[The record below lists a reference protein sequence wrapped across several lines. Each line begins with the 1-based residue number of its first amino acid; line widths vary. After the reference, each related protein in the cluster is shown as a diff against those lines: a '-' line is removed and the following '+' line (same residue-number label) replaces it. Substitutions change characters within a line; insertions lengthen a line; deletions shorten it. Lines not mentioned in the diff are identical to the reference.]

1 MSHVVVDEI
10 HERDINT
17 DFLLVLLKD
26 MLQIHKGLKI
36 ILMSAT
42 IDTTLFSDYFMNC
55 PVFEIYGRTFPVQEY
70 FLEDI
75 VQMYMIFCYLNYVKD
90 FINAKTFNQSNH
102 FLKNSKSKFLERYH
116 FLVEA
121 F

>member
-75 VQMYMIFCYLNYVKD
+75 VQMYMIFLL
-90 FINAKTFNQSNH
+90 
-102 FLKNSKSKFLERYH
+102 LKPCKRFYKCEYF
-116 FLVEA
+116 
-121 F
+121 